1 MNKHGNPVVIL
12 MADDDEDDCLLV
24 KRAFERNRLLN
35 PLYFVEDGEALM
47 DYLHHRGKYR
57 DPQSSPRPGI
67 ILLDLNMPRKD
78 GRQALREIK
87 SIRSLQHIPIVIFT
101 TSQDEKDIVFSR
113 EMGADSFITKP
124 ARFQEWVDIMKML
137 IQKHFQRNGGAG
149 IRPDSQLILFYWGT
163 GV

>member
-1 MNKHGNPVVIL
+1 MSIVL
-12 MADDDEDDCLLV
+12 MADDDVDDCMLA
-24 KRAFERNRLLN
+24 KEAFGEAAGNDNLHC
-35 PLYFVEDGEALM
+35 VEDGIKLM
-47 DYLHHRGKYR
+47 DHLLNTSRL
-57 DPQSSPRPGI
+57 PSL

>member
-1 MNKHGNPVVIL
+1 MNQQISIVL
-12 MADDDEDDCLLV
+12 MADDDVDDCMLA
-24 KRAFERNRLLN
+24 KDAFGEVTSNGKLHC
-35 PLYFVEDGEALM
+35 VEDGAKLM
-47 DYLHHRGKYR
+47 DHLLNASRL
-57 DPQSSPRPGI
+57 PSL

-87 SIRSLQHIPIVIFT
+87 SIRSLQQIPIVIFT
-101 TSQDEKDIVFSR
+101 TSEAEKDIVFSR

-137 IQKHFQRNGGAG
+137 IQSYFQRDEGAG
-149 IRPDSQLILFYWGT
+149 IRPDSQLILLYWGT